1 VSVLEKLEEF
11 GEHGTTLQSSLR
23 MPVWWVDYGYGM
35 VGMALSDYSRLVAL
49 GRGSPD
55 TGYRES
61 WWYRWGAEDVDMVAQ
76 LQQIGLHVH
85 RRRTPWMFHVND
97 QSKNATRA
105 KNPAY
110 YNQRNRYPKALPIV
124 PLTRRVTDPNLLQAV
139 ATACARL
146 GHTQL
151 ASVIREEADHQALA
165 EKVDRS
171 VLKESHF
178 DAPYGTVL
186 RTEEP
191 DNLPG
196 RPDAGTRTVFTMWN
210 PQSSEMV
217 LLAGPNILGSFVQ
230 KRLRKKR
237 RLPSSSVGADRGG
250 VGGVLEANPTTA
262 VGDGED
268 GRYIATPPL
277 PELLHT
283 GIGLRT
289 KLRNGCQAAAN
300 TPNAAVPRIEIWSFA
315 HIGDYLWEHV
325 LHAGSAAI
333 SREYDPWDD
342 NHPGAKMT
350 MRDCLQLRYRA
361 GPAVSNASQPSASA
375 VQRFVGLAHLVL
387 VLDASTEAT
396 IARATQWLD
405 LLPEFPSL
413 DRVGLVVHG
422 HAGCEKTD
430 FIMKYVD
437 DARYKVAFVFQVFA
451 GPQTIH
457 EKVFPW
463 PLGVSTPRGFPSI
476 YRLETEAPKRL
487 LDVMA
492 QKRKWLCNFYGT
504 AYDRTSRRTML
515 NAFGRKVKPN
525 FSTRCN
531 IRVRKEWTMDPPSI
545 TFKSASSTRGIE
557 SYISA
562 IATSMYT
569 LAPAGNTSETPRWY
583 ESAALGSTPIIEDV
597 TKPRQCSW
605 SPTDLLKRFKAPFV
619 FVRSWADLPLQLA
632 ELDKQP
638 AAENQAQSQRLMA
651 WYHNFTLWNQD
662 RFISAVASKMLR
674 LIPEATASGDPGGEA
689 GRIELG
695 AGPGGV
701 LHSEDSL
708 WTAHENKFA
717 PGFVQIR
724 GVEHTIHYTV
734 ATAKAKCQLEA
745 PRCRAVTCLSVCSN
759 SRKRCCTLRKAGVLK
774 DSLHQEVT
782 YLHQH
787 LSV

>member
-1 VSVLEKLEEF
+1 
-11 GEHGTTLQSSLR
+11 
-23 MPVWWVDYGYGM
+23 
-35 VGMALSDYSRLVAL
+35 
-49 GRGSPD
+49 
-55 TGYRES
+55 
-61 WWYRWGAEDVDMVAQ
+61 
-76 LQQIGLHVH
+76 
-85 RRRTPWMFHVND
+85 
-97 QSKNATRA
+97 
-105 KNPAY
+105 
-110 YNQRNRYPKALPIV
+110 
-124 PLTRRVTDPNLLQAV
+124 
-139 ATACARL
+139 
-146 GHTQL
+146 
-151 ASVIREEADHQALA
+151 
-165 EKVDRS
+165 
-171 VLKESHF
+171 
-178 DAPYGTVL
+178 
-186 RTEEP
+186 
-191 DNLPG
+191 
-196 RPDAGTRTVFTMWN
+196 MWN

-230 KRLRKKR
+230 KQLRKK
-237 RLPSSSVGADRGG
+237 LQVPSVDGKKF
-250 VGGVLEANPTTA
+250 GGVLKAIPETA
-262 VGDGED
+262 AGDDGGE
-268 GRYIATPPL
+268 YIATPPL
-277 PELLHT
+277 PELLQT
-283 GIGLRT
+283 GVGLRT

-315 HIGDYLWEHV
+315 HIGDYLWEHI

-333 SREYDPWDD
+333 SKEYNPWDD

-375 VQRFVGLAHLVL
+375 VRRFVGLAHLVL

-396 IARATQWLD
+396 IGRATQWLN

-413 DRVGLVVHG
+413 VRVGLVVHG
-422 HAGCEKTD
+422 HPGCKKTD
-430 FIMKYVD
+430 FIMKYVN

-492 QKRKWLCNFYGT
+492 QRRKWLCNFYGT

-531 IRVRKEWTMDPPSI
+531 IRVRKAWTMDPPSI
-545 TFKSASSTRGIE
+545 TFKAASSTRGIE

-569 LAPAGNTSETPRWY
+569 LAPAGNTAETPRWY

-605 SPTDLLKRFKAPFV
+605 SPTDLVKRFKAPFV

-632 ELDKQP
+632 ELDKQS
-638 AAENQAQSQRLMA
+638 AQDNLAQSQRLIA

-674 LIPEATASGDPGGEA
+674 MIPEATASRDPPGSEA
-689 GRIELG
+689 AGINLG
-695 AGPGGV
+695 AGLGPGGV

-724 GVEHTIHYTV
+724 GVEHTIHYTI
-734 ATAKAKCQLEA
+734 ATAKAKCQLEV
-745 PRCRAVTCLSVCSN
+745 PRCRAVTCLSVCNN
-759 SRKRCCTLRKAGVLK
+759 SRKRCCTLRSSGILK
-774 DSLHQEVT
+774 DSLFQEVT